1 MLLTP
6 SNLLRI
12 GAWNPRAMLANLRG
26 LRAYLQDRRALA
38 RAAAASGRAAEFP
51 FGRELPILTER
62 DEQSGT
68 ARGAYFH
75 QDLLVARRIFAA
87 DPRRH
92 VDVGSRVDGFV
103 AHLAVFR
110 EIEVIDIRPLD
121 STIPN
126 IRFLQADIM
135 RDPPPQLR
143 GCCDSLSSLHVIEH
157 FGLGRYG
164 DPVDFLG
171 HEKALASLAAM
182 LEPGGT
188 LYLSTPIG
196 PQRIEFNAHRVF
208 AVRTLLD
215 LLGRDFDLAR
225 FAYVDDAG
233 DLHDD
238 APLDAAPVA
247 ANFGCHW
254 GCGIFEARKR

>member
-6 SNLLRI
+6 PNLLRLA
-12 GAWNPRAMLANLRG
+12 AWDPRAMLANLRG
-26 LRAYLQDRRALA
+26 LRAYLRDRRALA
-38 RAAAASGRAAEFP
+38 RAASASGRAGEFP
-51 FGRELPILTER
+51 FGRELPILAER

-87 DPRRH
+87 NPRRH

-110 EIEVIDIRPLD
+110 PVEVIDIRPLD
-121 STIPN
+121 SNIPN
-126 IRFLQADIM
+126 IRFLQADVM
-135 RDPPPQLR
+135 REPPPELR

-171 HEKALASLAAM
+171 HENALASLTAM

-208 AVRTLLD
+208 AARTLLD
-215 LLGRDFDLAR
+215 LLGRAFDLVR
-225 FAYVDDAG
+225 FSYVDDAG

-238 APLDAAPVA
+238 APLDAASVA
-247 ANFGCHW
+247 ADFGCHA